1 MGIVSAELSKS
12 EQIELRRATYLSL
25 FVSILLLIVKFW
37 AFNMTRSQAIFSDA
51 VESIVN
57 VLTAIGAILVIIYSA
72 RPADNEHPYGHGKVE
87 YFSAAFEG
95 GMIVFAALFIFIEA
109 GKALIEKKTAQQ
121 IDFGLILTIFAGV
134 VNLGLG
140 FYLHKRGVEKGSI
153 ALRASAKHVISDFWT
168 SLGVVFGLVLVY
180 FTGLPWLD
188 AVTAILV
195 GCLLVYSGLHLMRES
210 MAGLMDEQDVRVLQ
224 ELAQVFSSN
233 VKEGIIQIHNV
244 KTIRSGWY
252 HHIDAHV
259 VLPEFWTVKEVHDK
273 IRDFESDVIKSYP
286 YGGEMN
292 FHFDPCRKAYCRV
305 CDLQNCPIRQ
315 EAFVERHPVEI
326 KDLQSKVEPSEFRK
340 ARKK

>member
-1 MGIVSAELSKS
+1 MGIVSAELSRR
-12 EQIELRRATYLSL
+12 EQRELRRATYLSL
-25 FVSILLLIVKFW
+25 FVSVVLLVAKFW
-37 AFNMTRSQAIFSDA
+37 AYNMTHSQAIFSDA

-57 VLTAIGAILVIIYSA
+57 VFTALGAILVIIYSA
-72 RPADNEHPYGHGKVE
+72 RPADSGHPYGHGKVE

-95 GMIVFAALFIFIEA
+95 GLIVFAALFIFIEA
-109 GKALIEKKTAQQ
+109 GKALIEKKTATQL
-121 IDFGLILTIFAGV
+121 DFGLLLTVVAGV
-134 VNLGLG
+134 INLGLG

-153 ALRASAKHVISDFWT
+153 ALKASAKHVISDFWT
-168 SLGVVFGLVLVY
+168 SLGVVIGLVLVY
-180 FTGLPWLD
+180 FTGLAWLD

-195 GCLLVYSGLHLMRES
+195 GCLLVYSGLQLMRES
-210 MAGLMDEQDVRVLQ
+210 MAGLMDEQDIKVLE
-224 ELAQVFSSN
+224 ELAQVFSAHA
-233 VKEGIIQIHNV
+233 KEGIIQIHNV

-273 IRDFESDVIKSYP
+273 MGVFEKDVIKSYP

-315 EAFVERHPVEI
+315 EQFVERHPVEI
-326 KDLQSKVEPSEFRK
+326 RDLQSKVEPVEFRK
-340 ARKK
+340 QRKP